1 LKFLAQLWLLQ
12 NAILALSVARRT
24 FYYIGFHGLAN
35 RRLAVIVLISII
47 LVCLGLLVYKL
58 ATNRNNSFVFRQSS
72 AFVLLFFAMLSLV
85 NWDQRVAHYN
95 IQHGQAN
102 EIDVAN
108 YLNLSPRV
116 FPYLYDNLDRIA
128 YQIEK
133 HQENEVRW
141 VNVNSIAEF
150 EERLNLKKEGF
161 IAREKKQSWRSWNY
175 AEAEAFQKL
184 KLD

>member
-1 LKFLAQLWLLQ
+1 
-12 NAILALSVARRT
+12 
-24 FYYIGFHGLAN
+24 
-35 RRLAVIVLISII
+35 
-47 LVCLGLLVYKL
+47 L

-141 VNVNSIAEF
+141 VNVNSVAEF

-184 KLD
+184 ELD